1 MSRTFKV
8 GDRVRIND
16 KASDHNG
23 QVGSVSAVTNGEFAF
38 VSFQEEEGA
47 PSTFFYMFDEL
58 LPVSEPV
65 TDECIEIQP

>member
-8 GDRVRIND
+8 GDRVRIDN
-16 KASDHNG
+16 KSCDHHG

-38 VSFQEEEGA
+38 VSFQEEGVLR
-47 PSTFFYMFDEL
+47 TFFYMFDEL